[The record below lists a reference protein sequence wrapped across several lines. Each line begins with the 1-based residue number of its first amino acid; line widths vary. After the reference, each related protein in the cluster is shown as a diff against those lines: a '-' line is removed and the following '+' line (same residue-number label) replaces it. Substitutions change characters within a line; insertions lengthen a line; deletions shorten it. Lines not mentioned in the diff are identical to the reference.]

1 VIGLPLWSD
10 LVAEF
15 GWKQLSRARRRASP
29 RLPDVRESGSLRLFR
44 RGARLGCRS
53 LHPGRLL
60 LGESDRPLWRL
71 RPALMRD
78 RDDYDGKPL

>member
-1 VIGLPLWSD
+1 
-10 LVAEF
+10 VATL
-15 GWKQLSRARRRASP
+15 KP
-29 RLPDVRESGSLRLFR
+29 VRSQ
-44 RGARLGCRS
+44 
-53 LHPGRLL
+53 